1 MNWKRI
7 YKIFVYTIVVIA
19 YGVIAFKLATYNDYS
34 SLFKQFTSNFSTNWF
49 FLLACLMLMPCNM
62 FMAPEIDEIV
72 KNEECADMFDILIVN
87 ALGYKCPIC
96 ESTIDS
102 AMSFIIGKCH
112 NEINTS
118 NYDDNEKHHECQQC
132 TEFYTQASNDLKR
145 HFDSSG
151 LLYKC

>member
-1 MNWKRI
+1 MAKEVRMGS
-7 YKIFVYTIVVIA
+7 IFLECLT
-19 YGVIAFKLATYNDYS
+19 K
-34 SLFKQFTSNFSTNWF
+34 SN
-49 FLLACLMLMPCNM
+49 NM
-62 FMAPEIDEIV
+62 SNRFMAPEIDEIV

-132 TEFYTQASNDLKR
+132 TEFYTQASNDIKR
-145 HFDSSG
+145 YFDSSG